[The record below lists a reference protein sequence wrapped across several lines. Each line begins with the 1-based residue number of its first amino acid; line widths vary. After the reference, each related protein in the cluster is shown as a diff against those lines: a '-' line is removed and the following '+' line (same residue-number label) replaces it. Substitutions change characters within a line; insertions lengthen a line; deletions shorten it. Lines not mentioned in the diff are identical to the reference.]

1 MISNKALVIDKRIFN
16 IHMLRVEN
24 GCFLTVSEGE
34 ETKFGSMAL
43 SVKVGDRANSTTII
57 PSRFGDIYSRILA
70 ESISMMIDGIVIAS
84 LYTLSPIESQI
95 VRRLLDE
102 IKELCKIEP

>member
-1 MISNKALVIDKRIFN
+1 MVDKKVFN
-16 IHMLRVEN
+16 IHMLRAKN

-34 ETKFGSMAL
+34 EAKFGSIAL
-43 SVKVGDRANSTTII
+43 SVKVGDRANSTIII

-70 ESISMMIDGIVIAS
+70 ESISVMIDGVVIAS
-84 LYTLSPIESQI
+84 LHTLSPIEPQI